1 MPRDTIAPMEH
12 STPHSIGGETAL
24 SSVSTKSRLSIDYR
38 NVMADA
44 IGAEHGLTAAQFDG
58 LADKV
63 ASENARITAEHAAGE
78 QKWMDLPDNTALA
91 DEIVAYANEVRGR
104 YSDYILIGIGG
115 SSLGAIATIQA
126 LAHPYR
132 NLLSDAERGGPRFFV
147 FDNPDPEKIRATLEI
162 VDLPNTLI
170 NVVTKS
176 GQTAETMANFLVA
189 LEALEA
195 AVGKDQ
201 ARKQILATTDPS
213 DGLLRQLAD
222 QEGYRTFPVPPG
234 VDGRQ
239 TVLSAVGM
247 IPAALAGVDIHRL
260 LAGAAALRNRSA
272 TADLKS
278 NPAYLLAALNYL
290 ADTERKKSM
299 LVTMPYSDS
308 LFGITD
314 WFRQLWAE
322 SLGKRLSTTGQEVFA
337 GQTPIKALGAIDQ
350 HSQIQLYTEG
360 PNDKVISIIRAGEY
374 RAKVAIAQPPASISD
389 VAYLR
394 DAELGQLLDREALAT
409 AWALTQAKRPN
420 YTITTPVIDAFAIG
434 ELFFLYELQ
443 TVMAGALYGVNPFGQ
458 PGVEAG
464 KNATYALMGRSGYE
478 TLRDELLG
486 GSGAESPYLVTP

>member
-1 MPRDTIAPMEH
+1 M
-12 STPHSIGGETAL
+12 
-24 SSVSTKSRLSIDYR
+24 SSAKSRLSFDYR
-38 NVMADA
+38 NVMSDA
-44 IGAEHGLTAAQFDG
+44 IGAEHGLAPAQFG
-58 LADKV
+58 SLTEKV
-63 ASENARITAEHAAGE
+63 AAEHARITAEHADGS

-91 DEIVAYANEVRGR
+91 DEIVAFADEVRGKYR
-104 YSDYILIGIGG
+104 DYILIGIGG

-126 LAHPYR
+126 LTHPFR
-132 NLLSDAERGGPRFFV
+132 NLLPDEKRGGPRFFV
-147 FDNPDPEKIRATLEI
+147 LDNPDPEKIQATLET
-162 VDLPNTLI
+162 VDLSSTLV

-195 AVGKDQ
+195 AVGKEQ
-201 ARKQILATTDPS
+201 ARKQIIATTDPS
-213 DGLLRQLAD
+213 EGLLRQLAD
-222 QEGYRTFPVPPG
+222 EEGYRTFPVPPG

-239 TVLSAVGM
+239 TVLSAVGL
-247 IPAALAGVDIHRL
+247 IPAALAGVDIHSL
-260 LAGAAALRNRSA
+260 LAGAAALRERAS
-272 TADLKS
+272 TSDLKT

-290 ADTERKKSM
+290 ADTERGKSM
-299 LVTMPYSDS
+299 LVTMPYADS
-308 LFGITD
+308 LFGVSD

-322 SLGKRLSTTGQEVFA
+322 SLGKRLSTTGEEVFA

-374 RAKVAIAQPPASISD
+374 RTQVSIAQPPASIAEL
-389 VAYLR
+389 AYLR

-409 AWALTQAKRPN
+409 AWALTQSKRPN

-434 ELFFLYELQ
+434 EFFFLYELQ

-478 TLRDELLG
+478 SLRDELLAG
-486 GSGAESPYLVTP
+486 GGAASPYVVAP

>member
-1 MPRDTIAPMEH
+1 M
-12 STPHSIGGETAL
+12 
-24 SSVSTKSRLSIDYR
+24 SSANAKSRLSIDYR

-44 IGAEHGLTAAQFDG
+44 VGAEHGLTPAQFDS
-58 LADKV
+58 LTEKV
-63 ASENARITAEHAAGE
+63 ATEHARITAEHGAGG

-91 DEIVAYANEVRGR
+91 DEIVTFADEVRGQYR
-104 YSDYILIGIGG
+104 DYILIGIGG

-126 LAHPYR
+126 LTHPFR
-132 NLLSDAERGGPRFFV
+132 NLLPDEKRGGPRFFV
-147 FDNPDPEKIRATLEI
+147 LDNPDPEKIQATLET
-162 VDLPNTLI
+162 VDLSKTLV

-195 AVGKDQ
+195 TVGKDA
-201 ARKQILATTDPS
+201 ARKQIIATTDPS
-213 DGLLRQLAD
+213 EGLLRQLAD
-222 QEGYRTFPVPPG
+222 EEGYRTFPVPPG

-239 TVLSAVGM
+239 TVLSAVGL
-247 IPAALAGVDIHRL
+247 IPAALAGVDIHSL
-260 LAGAAALRNRSA
+260 LAGAAALRERSSS
-272 TADLKS
+272 ADLKT

-290 ADTERKKSM
+290 ADTQRGKSM
-299 LVTMPYSDS
+299 LVTMPYADS

-322 SLGKRLSTTGQEVFA
+322 SLGKRLSTTGEEVFA

-374 RAKVAIAQPPASISD
+374 RAKVSIAQPPASIAD
-389 VAYLR
+389 LAYLR

-409 AWALTQAKRPN
+409 AWALTEAKRPN

-434 ELFFLYELQ
+434 EFFFLYELQ

-464 KNATYALMGRSGYE
+464 KNATYALMGRTGYE
-478 TLRDELLG
+478 ALRSELLA
-486 GSGAESPYLVTP
+486 GSGADSPYVVAP